1 MASALSTITKNICQQ
16 LLGNRSVL
24 WINGLTL
31 VLFLV
36 LLTHAKVWGSPQEIE
51 FLFHKADPTKQ
62 PHLGFLT
69 LISNVL
75 WGLPVA
81 YCAFSLGLMK
91 QIHPQGRLD
100 RFLLLSATGISIILI
115 DEVYRITISLVTWFG
130 VSKVLI
136 ASLYGVAALGYIF
149 SFRKRIHST
158 PYALLLAAISLVV
171 ISRVVDLLRIAA
183 PGAPARMLLEDGTKL
198 LGLVNL
204 TLYWWLVCQQEVL
217 RSLQRYRQPTSVNAH
232 QHL

>member
-1 MASALSTITKNICQQ
+1 MPSTVSTITKNVRQQ

-24 WINGLTL
+24 WLNGLTL
-31 VLFLV
+31 VIFLV
-36 LLTHAKVWGSPQEIE
+36 LLTHAKVWGSPQEVE

-69 LISNVL
+69 LVSNVL

-81 YCAFSLGLMK
+81 YCAFSLGLIK
-91 QIHPQGRLD
+91 QIHPQGKLD
-100 RFLLLSATGISIILI
+100 PFLLISATGISIILI

-136 ASLYGVAALGYIF
+136 ASLYGLAALGYVF
-149 SFRKRIHST
+149 SFRRRIYLT
-158 PYALLLAAISLVV
+158 PYALLLAAIGLVV
-171 ISRVVDLLRIAA
+171 ISRVVDLLGIAA

-204 TLYWWLVCQQEVL
+204 ALYWWLVCQQETL
-217 RSLQRYRQPTSVNAH
+217 RSFQRYRERISVNAH

>member
-1 MASALSTITKNICQQ
+1 MPFALSTITKNIRQQ
-16 LLGNRSVL
+16 LLSNRSVL
-24 WINGLTL
+24 WLNSLTL

-36 LLTHAKVWGSPQEIE
+36 LLIHAKVWGSPQEVE
-51 FLFHKADPTKQ
+51 FLFHKADPTKE

-69 LISNVL
+69 LVSNVL

-81 YCAFSLGLMK
+81 YCAFSLGLMR
-91 QIHPQGRLD
+91 QIHPQGKLD
-100 RFLLLSATGISIILI
+100 RFLLISATGISVILI

-136 ASLYGVAALGYIF
+136 ASFYGLAALAYIF
-149 SFRKRIHST
+149 SFRKRIHTT

-171 ISRVVDLLRIAA
+171 ISRVVDLLKIAA

-217 RSLQRYRQPTSVNAH
+217 RSLHRYRQASPTEAR
-232 QHL
+232 QRL

>member
-1 MASALSTITKNICQQ
+1 MASALSTITKNIRQQ

-51 FLFHKADPTKQ
+51 FLFHKSDPTKQ

-217 RSLQRYRQPTSVNAH
+217 RSLQRYRQPISVNAH

>member
-1 MASALSTITKNICQQ
+1 MASALSTITKNIRQQ

-100 RFLLLSATGISIILI
+100 RFLLLSATGISVILI

>member
-1 MASALSTITKNICQQ
+1 MPSTLLTITKNIRQQ
-16 LLGNRSVL
+16 LLGDRSVL

-31 VLFLV
+31 ILFLV
-36 LLTHAKVWGSPQEIE
+36 LLTHAKVWGSPQEIG

-81 YCAFSLGLMK
+81 YCAFSLGLIK
-91 QIHPQGRLD
+91 RIHPQGQLD
-100 RFLLLSATGISIILI
+100 PFLLISATGISVILI

-136 ASLYGVAALGYIF
+136 ASLYGLAALGYIF
-149 SFRKRIHST
+149 SFRRRIYST
-158 PYALLLAAISLVV
+158 PYALLLAAIGLVV
-171 ISRVVDLLRIAA
+171 LSRVVDLLGIAA
-183 PGAPARMLLEDGTKL
+183 PGAPARMLLEDGSKL

-204 TLYWWLVCQQEVL
+204 ALYWWLVCQQEVL
-217 RSLQRYRQPTSVNAH
+217 RSLQRYPQPTPVNAH
-232 QHL
+232 QSL